1 VSGEL
6 RTPDVTAEKRHGPR
20 CFCGSR
26 PVLARRECLR
36 SSTPADATDSVRHAE
51 LRRSQSWAFT
61 SEARHYD
68 FWTGAHRPW
77 RPGGHLCSSIPMAAN
92 HCDAA
97 LRDHRASHGPHY
109 SREKQKRTSNSS
121 CLETH
126 SSLRLSSLDFSQLIG
141 LSLVHLAVVLLAA
154 TAPGGTEPILIFG
167 DVFDPAK
174 NQLDGMV
181 RLFQVRDFVA
191 EEWPHV
197 LIWDLFVGRAIW
209 LDSLSRGT
217 PFTWAALTLCN
228 GIGPPGM
235 LLYVLLCLVSG
246 RGLPTLGY
254 TPSEAESE

>member
-1 VSGEL
+1 MLSGPELIDLGVRVDTFAPQFLWLLIIAMPRSEITERVMGPIVPVSIQIGH
-6 RTPDVTAEKRHGPR
+6 RI
-20 CFCGSR
+20 
-26 PVLARRECLR
+26 
-36 SSTPADATDSVRHAE
+36 SSS
-51 LRRSQSWAFT
+51 
-61 SEARHYD
+61 
-68 FWTGAHRPW
+68 
-77 RPGGHLCSSIPMAAN
+77 
-92 HCDAA
+92 
-97 LRDHRASHGPHY
+97 
-109 SREKQKRTSNSS
+109 
-121 CLETH
+121 LET
-126 SSLRLSSLDFSQLIG
+126 LSTLLTPTKLSGLFSQLIG
-141 LSLVHLAVVLLAA
+141 LSLVHLAVVVLAA

-167 DVFDPAK
+167 DVFDPAQ

-235 LLYVLLCLVSG
+235 LLYVLLCLISG

-254 TPSEAESE
+254 TPTEAKSE